1 MQENTDQEIFFF
13 FLFPF
18 LFTFSSGQPFNQY
31 LWEYLINWISFGIH
45 FLTHSPISIPNCIET
60 ILPLAPPHPFSF
72 IMTKKLTP
80 QEKKNRKPAV
90 RACVFCHQKH
100 LQCSNERPC
109 KNCVKRN
116 IAHGC
121 QDIVRKRVK
130 YLTGE
135 GVPGAVSN
143 KQSTPRKKLKTGPVS
158 TSVSPMDSVKSELT
172 TPVESSNHFPPP
184 MSSSVD
190 ALPTTQHSAIEI
202 PPNDQPISDILE
214 VPPLFDSSHMISSEA
229 PETNITLTTQNL
241 ITPDPLLFHTNTVSN
256 TTTDVLNKL
265 LNDNYETES
274 MLSANNSNGDHLL
287 GMAHTLSGHLSNG
300 QQFQSNYLNEEY
312 MMLGDII
319 LQSKQASPS
328 PSNTSTS
335 ENNTNTL
342 SPSSFG
348 YILNINFEDFNQPKR
363 KVVQKLKDSRPFI
376 SLGFTADLAPHDN
389 NNNTDYYDDKMTN
402 NITGK
407 TEEGPGN
414 PIINYNTK
422 FTTDYVPPSITNN
435 LYKTASDLYS
445 KELKN
450 FYYPLSY
457 HALTKLLKVI
467 FGGNDLSP
475 EEKQEKRSKLLI
487 ILKLIASYRPTFIA
501 AHRDLIQED
510 LLMLE
515 MTLQR
520 SLLDYKKLAELNSSP
535 TIMWRRTGEII
546 SITEDMA
553 LLLEHL
559 LFDLL
564 KERRFIFELM
574 DDNSI
579 VDYFNLFANIAVGNL
594 KSVIQT
600 AIQMK
605 TKSSNLIKFTCVF
618 TIKRDIFDIP
628 MIVIGQ
634 FLPIV

>member
-1 MQENTDQEIFFF
+1 
-13 FLFPF
+13 
-18 LFTFSSGQPFNQY
+18 
-31 LWEYLINWISFGIH
+31 
-45 FLTHSPISIPNCIET
+45 
-60 ILPLAPPHPFSF
+60 
-72 IMTKKLTP
+72 MTKKLTP

-90 RACVFCHQKH
+90 RA
-100 LQCSNERPC
+100 
-109 KNCVKRN
+109 N

-143 KQSTPRKKLKTGPVS
+143 KQSTPRKKLKTGPMS

-274 MLSANNSNGDHLL
+274 ILSANNSNGDHLL

-475 EEKQEKRSKLLI
+475 EEK
-487 ILKLIASYRPTFIA
+487 
-501 AHRDLIQED
+501 
-510 LLMLE
+510 
-515 MTLQR
+515 
-520 SLLDYKKLAELNSSP
+520 
-535 TIMWRRTGEII
+535 
-546 SITEDMA
+546 
-553 LLLEHL
+553 
-559 LFDLL
+559 
-564 KERRFIFELM
+564 
-574 DDNSI
+574 
-579 VDYFNLFANIAVGNL
+579 
-594 KSVIQT
+594 
-600 AIQMK
+600 
-605 TKSSNLIKFTCVF
+605 
-618 TIKRDIFDIP
+618 
-628 MIVIGQ
+628 
-634 FLPIV
+634 

>member
-1 MQENTDQEIFFF
+1 
-13 FLFPF
+13 
-18 LFTFSSGQPFNQY
+18 
-31 LWEYLINWISFGIH
+31 
-45 FLTHSPISIPNCIET
+45 
-60 ILPLAPPHPFSF
+60 
-72 IMTKKLTP
+72 
-80 QEKKNRKPAV
+80 
-90 RACVFCHQKH
+90 
-100 LQCSNERPC
+100 
-109 KNCVKRN
+109 
-116 IAHGC
+116 
-121 QDIVRKRVK
+121 
-130 YLTGE
+130 
-135 GVPGAVSN
+135 
-143 KQSTPRKKLKTGPVS
+143 
-158 TSVSPMDSVKSELT
+158 
-172 TPVESSNHFPPP
+172 
-184 MSSSVD
+184 
-190 ALPTTQHSAIEI
+190 
-202 PPNDQPISDILE
+202 
-214 VPPLFDSSHMISSEA
+214 MISSEA

-520 SLLDYKKLAELNSSP
+520 SLWTTRN
-535 TIMWRRTGEII
+535 WQ
-546 SITEDMA
+546 
-553 LLLEHL
+553 
-559 LFDLL
+559 
-564 KERRFIFELM
+564 
-574 DDNSI
+574 N
-579 VDYFNLFANIAVGNL
+579 
-594 KSVIQT
+594 
-600 AIQMK
+600 
-605 TKSSNLIKFTCVF
+605 
-618 TIKRDIFDIP
+618 
-628 MIVIGQ
+628 
-634 FLPIV
+634 

>member
-1 MQENTDQEIFFF
+1 
-13 FLFPF
+13 
-18 LFTFSSGQPFNQY
+18 
-31 LWEYLINWISFGIH
+31 
-45 FLTHSPISIPNCIET
+45 
-60 ILPLAPPHPFSF
+60 
-72 IMTKKLTP
+72 MTKKLTP

-90 RACVFCHQKH
+90 RA
-100 LQCSNERPC
+100 
-109 KNCVKRN
+109 NCVKRN

-241 ITPDPLLFHTNTVSN
+241 ITPDPLSFHTNTVSN

-265 LNDNYETES
+265 LNDNYKTES
-274 MLSANNSNGDHLL
+274 MLK
-287 GMAHTLSGHLSNG
+287 
-300 QQFQSNYLNEEY
+300 Y

-348 YILNINFEDFNQPKR
+348 YISNINFEDFNQPKR

-553 LLLEHL
+553 LLLEHSS
-559 LFDLL
+559 FDLL

>member
-1 MQENTDQEIFFF
+1 MSTPPP
-13 FLFPF
+13 LFP
-18 LFTFSSGQPFNQY
+18 L
-31 LWEYLINWISFGIH
+31 L
-45 FLTHSPISIPNCIET
+45 
-60 ILPLAPPHPFSF
+60 
-72 IMTKKLTP
+72 MTKKLTP

-121 QDIVRKRVK
+121 KDIVRKRVK

-135 GVPGAVSN
+135 GVSGTVSS
-143 KQSTPRKKLKTGPVS
+143 KQSTPRKKLKTSPLS
-158 TSVSPMDSVKSELT
+158 TSMSPTDSMKSDLA
-172 TPVESSNHFPPP
+172 TPVESSNHFPASI
-184 MSSSVD
+184 SSSVD
-190 ALPTTQHSAIEI
+190 VMTATQPSAMNT
-202 PPNDQPISDILE
+202 PSDAQPINDILE
-214 VPPLFDSSHMISSEA
+214 VPPLFDNSHMINSDV
-229 PETNITLTTQNL
+229 PGTNITLTTQNL

-274 MLSANNSNGDHLL
+274 LLSVNNNGDHLL
-287 GMAHTLSGHLSNG
+287 EMAHTLSGHLSNG

-319 LQSKQASPS
+319 LQSKQVSPS

-348 YILNINFEDFNQPKR
+348 YMLNINFEDFNQPKK

-376 SLGFTADLAPHDN
+376 SLGFTEELAPHDSSN
-389 NNNTDYYDDKMTN
+389 NADYYGHRMTN
-402 NITGK
+402 DIVGK
-407 TEEGPGN
+407 TDEGPGN

-467 FGGNDLSP
+467 FGGNNLSP